1 MAIPVTAGGT
11 QTCRVACLGL
21 LVGLLVTLV
30 GARATAQ
37 RPAEGPLVLGM
48 PFTITPALLN
58 PAETTGQ
65 TASIFHYALHDA
77 LLKPLPGQPRALAL
91 AESWAESPDGRTYE
105 FTLRQGLTFHNGD
118 PFTAE
123 DVKFSFGRYKGVFAA
138 LLHEKVQAVE
148 VLDPHHVRFVLHAP
162 WPDFLTVYSALVSG
176 AGWIMPKAYTAQV
189 GEAGFQQHPIGLGPY
204 RFVRATAGTELIL
217 EASDRYWRKVPT
229 VARLVF
235 KSVPDPTTQL
245 VMLKTGELDIAYN
258 MGGDEATAVT
268 RDPTLRLRHTLGGIT
283 TWLEF
288 LGQWDPAS
296 PWHDR
301 RVRLAANLAID
312 KQAMIEATSV
322 GFNRPTGPS
331 SPERWR
337 SPCRSSR
344 FRTIRGRRSACW
356 PRPATPRG
364 LTPAT

>member
-1 MAIPVTAGGT
+1 
-11 QTCRVACLGL
+11 
-21 LVGLLVTLV
+21 
-30 GARATAQ
+30 
-37 RPAEGPLVLGM
+37 
-48 PFTITPALLN
+48 
-58 PAETTGQ
+58 
-65 TASIFHYALHDA
+65 
-77 LLKPLPGQPRALAL
+77 
-91 AESWAESPDGRTYE
+91 
-105 FTLRQGLTFHNGD
+105 
-118 PFTAE
+118 
-123 DVKFSFGRYKGVFAA
+123 
-138 LLHEKVQAVE
+138 
-148 VLDPHHVRFVLHAP
+148 
-162 WPDFLTVYSALVSG
+162 
-176 AGWIMPKAYTAQV
+176 
-189 GEAGFQQHPIGLGPY
+189 
-204 RFVRATAGTELIL
+204 
-217 EASDRYWRKVPT
+217 
-229 VARLVF
+229 
-235 KSVPDPTTQL
+235 
-245 VMLKTGELDIAYN
+245 MLKTGELDIAYN